1 MRIQMYP
8 YMRDEREIDGT
19 ASRAFTRAYL
29 IAVLTAATI
38 GLGIG
43 VVWVI
48 AGLVHFHP
56 LW

>member
-1 MRIQMYP
+1 
-8 YMRDEREIDGT
+8 MRDEHEIDAT
-19 ASRAFTRAYL
+19 ASRAFTRAYV
-29 IAVLTAATI
+29 IAFLTAAAI

-48 AGLVHFHP
+48 VGLLHFHP

>member
-1 MRIQMYP
+1 MPVPRY
-8 YMRDEREIDGT
+8 EREIDEIAG
-19 ASRAFTRAYL
+19 ARFTRLFL
-29 IAVLTAATI
+29 IAVVTAVLL

-48 AGLVHFHP
+48 AGLLHFHS

>member
-1 MRIQMYP
+1 
-8 YMRDEREIDGT
+8 MRDEREIETT
-19 ASRAFTRAYL
+19 ASRAFTRAYV
-29 IAVLTAATI
+29 IAVLSAGAI

-48 AGLVHFHP
+48 AGVLHVHP